1 METYVVITAP
11 ATEPITLAEAKLH
24 LRVNNSV
31 EDALITALITA
42 ARQFVEGYTW
52 RPLMTQ
58 TVDVVFDTIIDKT
71 ILINKAPV
79 QSVTSVKYLDLNGTE
94 QTISSTLYVTD
105 FINSPC
111 RVKLDTIPSI
121 KDTLNAF
128 KVRVVCGY
136 TSAALIP
143 QTYKSAMLLIIGH
156 LYENKQQAQ
165 SQTLSEIP
173 FGVYTL
179 LDIENNKY
187 NRSIWLSK

>member
-11 ATEPITLAEAKLH
+11 SAEPITLAEAKLH

-58 TVDVVFDTIIDKT
+58 TIDVVFDTIIDRT
-71 ILINKAPV
+71 IMINKAPV

-105 FINSPC
+105 FFNSPC

-187 NRSIWLSK
+187 NRSI

>member
-1 METYVVITAP
+1 METYAIITAP
-11 ATEPITLAEAKLH
+11 TAEPLTLTEAKLH
-24 LRVNNSV
+24 LRVNNTLENDLIS
-31 EDALITALITA
+31 ALIVA

-58 TVDVVFDTIIDKT
+58 TIDVVFDTITDRT
-71 ILINKAPV
+71 ILINKAPI
-79 QSVTSVKYLDLNGTE
+79 QSITSVKYLDSSNVE
-94 QTISSTLYVTD
+94 QTINSSLYVTD
-105 FINSPC
+105 LLNSPC
-111 RVKLDTIPSI
+111 RVKLDSIPTM

-128 KVRVVCGY
+128 KIRIVAGY
-136 TSAALIP
+136 ASAAVIP

-165 SQTLSEIP
+165 SQALNEIP

-187 NRSIWLSK
+187 NRT

>member
-11 ATEPITLAEAKLH
+11 TAEPLTLAEAKTH
-24 LRVNNSV
+24 LRVNNTL
-31 EDALITALITA
+31 ENDLITALIIA

-58 TVDVVFDTIIDKT
+58 TIDVVFDTITDKT
-71 ILINKAPV
+71 IPINKAPI

-94 QTISSTLYVTD
+94 QTISNSLYVTD
-105 FINSPC
+105 LLNSPC
-111 RVKLDTIPSI
+111 RIKLDSIPSI

-128 KVRVVCGY
+128 KIRTVCGY
-136 TSAALIP
+136 TSSALIP

-165 SQTLSEIP
+165 SQTLNEIP

-187 NRSIWLSK
+187 NRT

>member
-1 METYVVITAP
+1 
-11 ATEPITLAEAKLH
+11 
-24 LRVNNSV
+24 
-31 EDALITALITA
+31 
-42 ARQFVEGYTW
+42 
-52 RPLMTQ
+52 
-58 TVDVVFDTIIDKT
+58 
-71 ILINKAPV
+71 
-79 QSVTSVKYLDLNGTE
+79 LDLNGTE

-105 FINSPC
+105 LLNSPC

-156 LYENKQQAQ
+156 LYDNKQQAQ

-187 NRSIWLSK
+187 NRSI

>member
-11 ATEPITLAEAKLH
+11 SAEPLTLAEAKLH

-58 TVDVVFDTIIDKT
+58 TIDVVFDTIKDKT
-71 ILINKAPV
+71 IMINKAPV
-79 QSVTSVKYLDLNGTE
+79 QSITSVKYLDSTGTE
-94 QTISSTLYVTD
+94 QTISSTLYATD
-105 FINSPC
+105 LLNSPC
-111 RVKLDTIPSI
+111 RVKLDTIPTI

-128 KVRVVCGY
+128 KIRIVCGY

-187 NRSIWLSK
+187 NRTI

>member
-11 ATEPITLAEAKLH
+11 ASEPITLAEAKVH
-24 LRVNNSV
+24 LRVTNTI

-58 TVDVVFDTIIDKT
+58 TIDVVFDTIIDRT
-71 ILINKAPV
+71 IMINKAPV

-105 FINSPC
+105 LLNSPC

-156 LYENKQQAQ
+156 LYDNKQQAQ

-187 NRSIWLSK
+187 NRTTI

>member
-11 ATEPITLAEAKLH
+11 ASEPITLAEAKVH
-24 LRVNNSV
+24 LRVSNTI
-31 EDALITALITA
+31 EDTLITALITA
-42 ARQFVEGYTW
+42 ARQWVEGYTW

-58 TVDVVFDTIIDKT
+58 TIDVVFDTIIDKT
-71 ILINKAPV
+71 IMINKAPI
-79 QSVTSVKYLDLNGTE
+79 QSVTSVKYLDINGTE
-94 QTISSTLYVTD
+94 QTISNTLYTTD
-105 FINSPC
+105 LLNSPC
-111 RVKLDTIPSI
+111 RIKLDTIPNL

-128 KVRVVCGY
+128 KIRVVCGY
-136 TSAALIP
+136 TSSALIP
-143 QTYKSAMLLIIGH
+143 QTYKSAMFLIIGH

-187 NRSIWLSK
+187 NRTTI